1 MPQCFHAPTHPIA
14 SVPLF
19 ALNAIALLALDA
31 IETRLPGAGRVAHLS
46 LSARLAAGAH
56 TLAAA
61 ALSPDSPSASH
72 SGGEPAPAASGK
84 MRRLPRHAASR
95 VASPRQE
102 AGRRCAMLCTGGKHA
117 VARRLAQRP
126 AASLL
131 RVEGGLREGAGQA
144 QVRGLTDQVSTQGRA
159 KVACPCYVTQV
170 LHDAHRLTEEQSRS
184 EGYRAVLELLCFGC
198 SRSPFDL
205 SFDLSCFPAG
215 SLARGY

>member
-131 RVEGGLREGAGQA
+131 RVAARAR
-144 QVRGLTDQVSTQGRA
+144 VKRRCVGLTDGVSTQGRA

-215 SLARGY
+215 SQARGY

>member
-1 MPQCFHAPTHPIA
+1 MQSGFVKLSDEVVGVTVTTGRGNMPQCFHAPTHPIA

-72 SGGEPAPAASGK
+72 SGEEPAPAASGK

-144 QVRGLTDQVSTQGRA
+144 QVRGFDGRG
-159 KVACPCYVTQV
+159 V
-170 LHDAHRLTEEQSRS
+170 DA
-184 EGYRAVLELLCFGC
+184 RAGKSGVPLLCHP
-198 SRSPFDL
+198 S
-205 SFDLSCFPAG
+205 A
-215 SLARGY
+215 ARRTPTHRGAVEV